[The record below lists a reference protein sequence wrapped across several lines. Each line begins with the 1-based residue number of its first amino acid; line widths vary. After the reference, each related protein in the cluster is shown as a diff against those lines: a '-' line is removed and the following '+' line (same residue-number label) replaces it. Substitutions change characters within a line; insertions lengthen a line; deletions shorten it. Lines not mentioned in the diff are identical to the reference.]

1 MINNFKMPLM
11 TDNIFR
17 DDINNLIEFLQ
28 QDPIP
33 RLTNGPKIWEFEE
46 KWNEWFSI
54 RSFYFYRPHLLHAI
68 EKYGER

>member
-1 MINNFKMPLM
+1 MENNFKMPLM

-33 RLTNGPKIWEFEE
+33 RLNNGPKIFEFEQ
-46 KWNEWFSI
+46 KWND
-54 RSFYFYRPHLLHAI
+54 
-68 EKYGER
+68 